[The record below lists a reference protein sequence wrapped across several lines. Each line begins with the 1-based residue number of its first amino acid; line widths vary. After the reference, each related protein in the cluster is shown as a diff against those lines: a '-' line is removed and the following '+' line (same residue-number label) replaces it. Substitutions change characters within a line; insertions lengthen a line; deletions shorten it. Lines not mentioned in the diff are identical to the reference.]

1 MAPICTVF
9 FALMA
14 IITPVSLKLFG
25 GFEHWIGEIFE
36 GSRNP
41 SALPPPCRN
50 AQYTTH
56 LLSTD
61 PLVIYIE
68 SFIQAEEIPQL
79 LQLA

>member
-1 MAPICTVF
+1 MARICTVF
-9 FALMA
+9 FALTA
-14 IITPVSLKLFG
+14 IITAVSLKLFG
-25 GFEHWIGEIFE
+25 GFEHWMGEIF
-36 GSRNP
+36 P

-50 AQYTTH
+50 AQYRTH